1 MLNLLI
7 HDSGLHYICGNPINC
22 ATGPVLV
29 TASQIGGGGGSENS
43 EDRGAIGRQDKRPA
57 SFAAVCGWFSIR
69 YAYGTPSRSQPLRIF
84 LICFNALSCGR
95 LTMTAFERDCF
106 ARRSDVLSVAGKGWG
121 ERAWGGRVHSGA
133 S

>member
-7 HDSGLHYICGNPINC
+7 HDSGLRYICGNPINC

-69 YAYGTPSRSQPLRIF
+69 YAYGTPSRSQRSEERRVGKE
-84 LICFNALSCGR
+84 CVSRCGSR
-95 LTMTAFERDCF
+95 W
-106 ARRSDVLSVAGKGWG
+106 SP
-121 ERAWGGRVHSGA
+121 
-133 S
+133 